1 MSQETQAQDATSQSA
16 QQNGLSYEEV
26 AQTIGK
32 LYLSLE
38 RAEQSA
44 SDRYRDIIGAL
55 QEQAQSLMVEN
66 NNLKAQLNPE
76 KKSDEEKE

>member
-1 MSQETQAQDATSQSA
+1 MSQETKAQDATSQSA
-16 QQNGLSYEEV
+16 QQNGLSYDEV

-66 NNLKAQLNPE
+66 SNLKSQLNPE